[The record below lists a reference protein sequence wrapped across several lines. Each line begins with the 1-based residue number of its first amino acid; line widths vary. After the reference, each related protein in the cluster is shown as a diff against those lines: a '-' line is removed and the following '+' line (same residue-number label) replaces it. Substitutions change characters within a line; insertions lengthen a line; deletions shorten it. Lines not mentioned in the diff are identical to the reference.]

1 MESTHQVH
9 SGCLQ
14 EKYHAVIWVST
25 WTTHFFFMKFHN
37 YSESAICRYF
47 LKRWI
52 KKACNFK
59 ESNWENILPISAS
72 KQKLAFQKTCICH
85 HELDSLI
92 FTDLPDEISG
102 DSNKCDPLIFYNE
115 KGQHLEDLH
124 NTVNQ
129 YFPEDQY
136 LSYKT
141 IHG

>member
-1 MESTHQVH
+1 MP
-9 SGCLQ
+9 
-14 EKYHAVIWVST
+14 
-25 WTTHFFFMKFHN
+25 
-37 YSESAICRYF
+37 
-47 LKRWI
+47 
-52 KKACNFK
+52 
-59 ESNWENILPISAS
+59 ILAS
-72 KQKLAFQKTCICH
+72 KQKLAFQKTYICH

-92 FTDLPDEISG
+92 FKDLPDEISG